1 MAGGNVGNFS
11 LLIILSLFSLSSL
24 LSHACSLFNAVTCLL
39 QLHCCQFNSLTGFPR
54 SWKVL
59 DFLGVQFPGSGKSWK
74 MGLVLESPGNLSARS
89 WKVLE
94 FSRL

>member
-1 MAGGNVGNFS
+1 MLFLRVVGKF
-11 LLIILSLFSLSSL
+11 LQHCMECRHGLAMRILSVCPSVRPS
-24 LSHACSLFNAVTCLL
+24 VTRTNCDKTVE
-39 QLHCCQFNSLTGFPR
+39 TGIPR

-59 DFLGVQFPGSGKSWK
+59 DFFGYIFQ
-74 MGLVLESPGNLSARS
+74 VLESPGNLSARS